1 MLVSFSFPIC
11 GLFHNR
17 QAIVACVATGIV
29 KRFNGTKGLGFIQ
42 PDDDGGQDVFVRIS
56 AVERAGLSSLAE
68 GIRSL
73 MKSKSIKRAAKV
85 LPKICAPDKCSD
97 NGAAIL
103 ITASSARGLSVAC
116 GESRWHGRIARCRS

>member
-11 GLFHNR
+11 ELFHNR

-42 PDDDGGQDVFVRIS
+42 PDDDGGQDVFVHIS

-68 GIRSL
+68 GH
-73 MKSKSIKRAAKV
+73 KV
-85 LPKICAPDKCSD
+85 SYEVQVDQ
-97 NGAAIL
+97 
-103 ITASSARGLSVAC
+103 ARGKSTPENL
-116 GESRWHGRIARCRS
+116 RS